1 MEKKLREKPWITK
14 DILQSIRI
22 KNNLCN
28 RYISKQ
34 DQFWYYRY
42 KFYRSKMNMLI
53 SKSKTKI
60 FKKLFARKQQNSKEK
75 WTKIN

>member
-1 MEKKLREKPWITK
+1 
-14 DILQSIRI
+14 
-22 KNNLCN
+22 
-28 RYISKQ
+28 
-34 DQFWYYRY
+34 
-42 KFYRSKMNMLI
+42 MLI